1 MQVEQKLGSAAAGDQ
16 KQPSVEIICMGGF
29 VPAPSLSPGSVV
41 AHEVDDY
48 AGRERT
54 PAQRPKHHVDHW
66 NGLVLERSIRLQA
79 RAENY
84 II

>member
-1 MQVEQKLGSAAAGDQ
+1 MA
-16 KQPSVEIICMGGF
+16 GF
-29 VPAPSLSPGSVV
+29 VPAPSLSLGSVV

-48 AGRERT
+48 AGSQRT

-79 RAENY
+79 KAENY
-84 II
+84 ISQQLDGSASHAMHDGMK